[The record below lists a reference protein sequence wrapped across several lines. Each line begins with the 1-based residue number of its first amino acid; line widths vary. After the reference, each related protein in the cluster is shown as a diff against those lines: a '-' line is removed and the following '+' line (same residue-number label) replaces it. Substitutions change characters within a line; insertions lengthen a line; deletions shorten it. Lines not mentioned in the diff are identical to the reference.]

1 MKIVALERNCVGLDI
16 NFDFSQ
22 FGEMVIYP
30 NTTTAEEVTK
40 RAAEADI
47 IIANKAPLNRDTL
60 KDASNLKLICETA
73 TGFDNIDLAYCK
85 EKGIQVRNVK
95 GYSTTMVAQH
105 TFALALT
112 LAHSMPYYDN
122 FVKSGAYSSQDKFS
136 CFDMSFHE
144 LEGQTW
150 GIIGMG
156 NIGKRV
162 ASIAKAFGC
171 RVIFYSPTGK
181 STVTEYE
188 KVDFDTLLA
197 QSDILSIHCPL
208 SDLTRHIVDAKA
220 FKKMKKSAIL
230 VNVARG
236 AVIDQWAL
244 RDALNNG
251 EIAAAGLD
259 VLEGEPMAK
268 DNPLAEI
275 KDSNKLIITPHI
287 AWCGVETRTRLLE
300 DVRLN
305 IETFLKGEDRNIV
318 NK

>member
-1 MKIVALERNCVGLDI
+1 MKIVALERSCVGMDI
-16 NFDFSQ
+16 DFDFSE
-22 FGEMVIYP
+22 FGEMIVYP
-30 NTTTAEEVTK
+30 NTTTPEEIRE

-47 IIANKAPLNRDTL
+47 IIANKARLNKETL
-60 KDASNLKLICETA
+60 DSAPNLKLICETA
-73 TGFDNIDLAYCK
+73 TGFDNVDLEYCK
-85 EKGIQVRNVK
+85 SRGIQVRNVK

-112 LAHSMPYYDN
+112 LAHHMPYYDN
-122 FVKSGAYSSQDKFS
+122 FVKSGAYSAQDKFS
-136 CFDMSFHE
+136 YFDMSFHE
-144 LEGQTW
+144 LDGKTW

-188 KVDFDTLLA
+188 KVDFDTLLKE
-197 QSDILSIHCPL
+197 SDILSLHCPL
-208 SDLTRHIVDAKA
+208 SDITRHIIDADA

-236 AVIDQWAL
+236 AVIDQKAL
-244 RDALNNG
+244 REALDSN
-251 EIAAAGLD
+251 EIMAAGLD

-268 DNPLAEI
+268 DNPLADF
-275 KDSNKLIITPHI
+275 KDSNRLIITPHI
-287 AWCGVETRTRLLE
+287 AWCAVETRTRLLD
-300 DVRLN
+300 DVKEN
-305 IETFLKGEDRNIV
+305 IRTFLKGEDRNVV